1 MLAKHMQRFNKPDNG
16 MELERGTEKWMNE
29 QVREG
34 SIDRRESS
42 PLNEHC
48 SQMSINLLN
57 HYWA

>member
-1 MLAKHMQRFNKPDNG
+1 MERFNKQIMVWSLRD
-16 MELERGTEKWMNE
+16 GTEKWINE
-29 QVREG
+29 KVREG

-48 SQMSINLLN
+48 SKMSINLLS